1 MGFIDGIMA
10 GLGHAF
16 DPNVLSFIALGAV
29 FGLIIGAIPGLS
41 GHFAM
46 ALVLTFLYAMDPQP
60 GLAFLLAAHA
70 TVAQGGG
77 LTAILFSTPGTGQNA
92 ATLLDGPK
100 MRDKGQAGRAVG
112 AAMTAC
118 FLGATFGAIV
128 LALLIP
134 VLREVVLYFGTSEIF
149 MLAVLGLVFVVV
161 LGRRDL
167 MRSLV
172 AALLG
177 LFLSLV
183 GTDNA
188 TNKDRFTAGS
198 EIFAD
203 GLALVPVVLGLF
215 AMAEMIALSQRGGV
229 LNPETQ
235 NGRSRQAQIF
245 QGVRDAFVHW
255 WLIIRCS
262 SIGTAMGIVP
272 GLGSAAASFVAYGHA
287 RQTSKTPELFE
298 TGTIEGV
305 IAPEAA
311 NDAVEGG
318 ALAST
323 VAFGIPGSSSMAILL
338 SGLLILGIEPGP
350 RMLNDGV
357 DILFLMVFTIVI
369 ANLIGTVFGMALA
382 NPLTRLSTLPAYF
395 MVPGI
400 TAIIIA
406 GAYAYGSSIGD
417 VWIVV
422 IFGLVGYLCSILRYS
437 RAALLIGFVLG
448 GPIEYNL
455 HLSLQLKGAGF
466 VFEPLSFAIAA
477 IALALLIHS
486 CWGIWKD
493 TRSAGP
499 SPSGKLPAEKQQDP
513 VKAARLL
520 KGELVFLSAI
530 VCVIGAALY
539 ETIFHADWNK
549 AVPNVVLYP
558 LACILVLQL
567 SRVVGLLQ
575 RLKAFLSQ
583 PPTAPLT
590 KTNAFLSVVVGVCL
604 LPPAVHIFGH
614 LPTIFCFVLMVV
626 WIGRSSIPVATVSA
640 ILITG
645 GVYALFEIG
654 FDLALYDGLV
664 LRYFQ
669 GYRDFAGAL
678 MSLAAGMG

>member
-1 MGFIDGIMA
+1 
-10 GLGHAF
+10 
-16 DPNVLSFIALGAV
+16 
-29 FGLIIGAIPGLS
+29 
-41 GHFAM
+41 
-46 ALVLTFLYAMDPQP
+46 
-60 GLAFLLAAHA
+60 
-70 TVAQGGG
+70 
-77 LTAILFSTPGTGQNA
+77 
-92 ATLLDGPK
+92 
-100 MRDKGQAGRAVG
+100 MRDKGQAGRAIG

-134 VLREVVLYFGTSEIF
+134 ILREVVLYFGTSEIF

-188 TNKDRFTAGS
+188 TNKERFTAGND
-198 EIFAD
+198 FLAD

-245 QGVRDAFVHW
+245 RGVRDAFAHW

-262 SIGTAMGIVP
+262 AIGTAMGIVP

-287 RQTSKTPELFE
+287 RQTSQTPEQFE

-382 NPLTRLSTLPAYF
+382 NPLTRLSTLPAYL

-400 TAIIIA
+400 TGIIIA

-422 IFGLVGYLCSILRYS
+422 IFGWVGYFFSILRYS

-455 HLSLQLKGAGF
+455 HLSLQLKGTGF
-466 VFEPLSFAIAA
+466 VFEPLSLSIAA
-477 IALALLIHS
+477 IALAFLAHS
-486 CWGIWKD
+486 VWGILKD

-499 SPSGKLPAEKQQDP
+499 SPSGKPAPEKQQDP

-520 KGELVFLSAI
+520 KGELIFLSAAA
-530 VCVIGAALY
+530 CVICAALY
-539 ETIFHADWNK
+539 ETWFHADWNK

-558 LACILVLQL
+558 LAGILALQL
-567 SRVVGLLQ
+567 LRVMGLRQ
-575 RLKAFLSQ
+575 WMKAVLSQ
-583 PPTAPLT
+583 TPKIRVRMTSG
-590 KTNAFLSVVVGVCL
+590 FLPVIVGVCL
-604 LPPAVHIFGH
+604 LPLAVQMFGH
-614 LPTIFCFVLMVV
+614 APAILCFVLTVV
-626 WIGRSSIPVATVSA
+626 WNGCRSIPVTAASA
-640 ILITG
+640 VLITS
-645 GVYALFEIG
+645 GVYALFEFG
-654 FDLALYDGLV
+654 FGLPLYDGLI

-669 GYRDFAGAL
+669 GYRDFADVL
-678 MSLAAGMG
+678 MPLSAGMA